1 MDKRENDGKD
11 TMNSYLNETDEVRAI
26 RNRFCELI
34 RSGAAPA
41 MCKLKLWAELKN
53 AVVREAF
60 GKAGKAVPPESLEP
74 FGVPRAREL
83 TAVIRCL
90 YRHWDAGKLTDRE
103 FLDKAHAVNADFEV
117 LLAHDKVSDAD
128 AMRYT
133 DEYSSSI
140 MAVTDV
146 CEGVVARAAA
156 LDERL
161 LSKGSRFW

>member
-1 MDKRENDGKD
+1 
-11 TMNSYLNETDEVRAI
+11 MNSYLNETNEIRDL

-34 RSGAAPA
+34 KSGAAPS

-60 GKAGKAVPPESLEP
+60 GKAGKAAPPAALEP

-83 TAVIRCL
+83 TAAIRRL
-90 YRHWDAGKLTDRE
+90 YRQWDAGKLTDKE

-117 LLAHDKVSDAD
+117 LLEHGKVPDEEM
-128 AMRYT
+128 MRYH

-140 MAVTDV
+140 MVVTDIV
-146 CEGVVARAAA
+146 I
-156 LDERL
+156 
-161 LSKGSRFW
+161 W

>member
-11 TMNSYLNETDEVRAI
+11 AMNSYLNETDEVREI

-83 TAVIRCL
+83 TAVIRRL

-133 DEYSSSI
+133 DEYSSH
-140 MAVTDV
+140 
-146 CEGVVARAAA
+146 CN
-156 LDERL
+156 RL
-161 LSKGSRFW
+161 REVIYAIISSV